1 MSYSFL
7 LPLFTAALAAY
18 FWQKSSDE
26 IAYLASAAT
35 VISLVLSLVLAPW
48 QIQLLILLTVVIV
61 VTFLWQGRE
70 EQKNLPVPTP
80 ETAGE
85 KKYRGATYIEPT
97 VTEAPV
103 KERGGKYRGAEVKI
117 TNNPLSVISYQL
129 SVISYQLSVIS
140 YQLSVISYQLS
151 VISYQLS
158 VISYQ

>member
-1 MSYSFL
+1 MSYLFL
-7 LPLFTAALAAY
+7 FPLFTAALAAY
-18 FWQKSSDE
+18 FWQQSSDE

-35 VISLVLSLVLAPW
+35 VISLLLSLVLAPW

-97 VTEAPV
+97 VAEAPV
-103 KERGGKYRGAEVKI
+103 KERGGKYRGAGSANKD
-117 TNNPLSVISYQL
+117 Q
-129 SVISYQLSVIS
+129 
-140 YQLSVISYQLS
+140 
-151 VISYQLS
+151 
-158 VISYQ
+158 

>member
-1 MSYSFL
+1 MSYLFL

-70 EQKNLPVPTP
+70 EQKSVPVPTP

-85 KKYRGATYIEPT
+85 
-97 VTEAPV
+97 
-103 KERGGKYRGAEVKI
+103 
-117 TNNPLSVISYQL
+117 
-129 SVISYQLSVIS
+129 
-140 YQLSVISYQLS
+140 
-151 VISYQLS
+151 
-158 VISYQ
+158 

>member
-1 MSYSFL
+1 MSYLFL

-70 EQKNLPVPTP
+70 EQKNVPVPTP

-85 KKYRGATYIEPT
+85 KKYRGAAYMEQT
-97 VTEAPV
+97 VAEAPV

-117 TNNPLSVISYQL
+117 TNNPTVANPIRSSSLKYRGAGSANNDQ
-129 SVISYQLSVIS
+129 
-140 YQLSVISYQLS
+140 
-151 VISYQLS
+151 
-158 VISYQ
+158 